1 MIGTLRR
8 LVVGMSDSA
17 GSAARWSMCGLIR
30 IGEKGSRN
38 GRHDACGRHL
48 CLSQKIVIK
57 RGHALDGMMAV
68 AGMGQAM
75 HIGWWTHQPLFL
87 LAYYA
92 YYAYNKDVPNN

>member
-57 RGHALDGMMAV
+57 RGHALDGMMGSRWDGASD
-68 AGMGQAM
+68 
-75 HIGWWTHQPLFL
+75 
-87 LAYYA
+87 AYRLVDA
-92 YYAYNKDVPNN
+92 PASFFTCVLCVLCVQ